1 MNDADQPSSTPPP
14 RPPADPQQLPAEP
27 AQLPIATAHYT
38 SPYSAPQPGRPIPRG
53 YASTPGAAGANGG
66 GPGSPTHGSPGS
78 GGPGSGGPV
87 DNLMSATSTKLLKR
101 GAILLGLVLLLLIP
115 LGLIRGAITERVMYR
130 NEAVDRVVKNT
141 TGEQKLVGPL
151 LVVPWTDVIETLAP
165 DATGA
170 QVRQQKRVTGH
181 ILRAPATVHV
191 TGTLAPNLLRVGLY
205 EVSVYEWRASLKAS
219 FAGELPMPV
228 DGTRTW
234 GAPYLV
240 FGIADVRGLVGS
252 PALTVDGKPYA
263 LTAGTRALAAKLD
276 GVHALLPEPS
286 SLANT
291 GGAGTALPATSV
303 TLDFALKGTHSLHV
317 VPLGDDTRIS
327 LDSSW
332 PHPKFDGYSPKS
344 QITDDGFKAVWEISS
359 LASNVRSSLLGEGRT
374 HELGEDKID
383 DVAFTRIATADTLQV
398 SLVNPVDVYTQTDRA
413 SKYGILFVVLTFVG
427 FIAFELV
434 KRLAIHPLQYLL
446 VGLALALFFLLLLS
460 LSEHIAF
467 WQAYVTSAA
476 ACIGLQLAY
485 LSGVLKSWLR
495 ASGFA
500 VMLTALYGVLYS
512 LLASEDNALLMG
524 SLLLFAVLSAI
535 MWATRKVD
543 WYEVGASL
551 R

>member
-1 MNDADQPSSTPPP
+1 MNDAEKPSPTPLPSVP
-14 RPPADPQQLPAEP
+14 SPIPSPIAEPQHPLPA
-27 AQLPIATAHYT
+27 ATAHYA
-38 SPYSAPQPGRPIPRG
+38 SPHASMQAHAAARPIPRG
-53 YASTPGAAGANGG
+53 PLPPGAAAAGDHVV
-66 GPGSPTHGSPGS
+66 PPST
-78 GGPGSGGPV
+78 
-87 DNLMSATSTKLLKR
+87 SAKLAKR
-101 GAILLGLVLLLLIP
+101 AGILIGLILFLLIP
-115 LGLIRGAITERVMYR
+115 LSLIRSAITERTMYR
-130 NEAVDRVVKNT
+130 NEAVTRVVANT
-141 TGEQKLVGPL
+141 TGEQKLIAPL
-151 LVVPWTDVIETLAP
+151 LVLPWTDVQDVMAP
-165 DATGA
+165 DASGA
-170 QVRQQKRVTGH
+170 LIRQQRRISGH
-181 ILRAPATVHV
+181 VLRAPT
-191 TGTLAPNLLRVGLY
+191 TLDVKGALTPNLLRVGLY

-219 FAGELPMPV
+219 FAGELPAPAE
-228 DGTRTW
+228 GTRTW
-234 GAPYLV
+234 GTPYLV
-240 FGIADVRGLVGS
+240 LGISDVRGLVGS
-252 PALTVDGKPYA
+252 PTLVVDGKPA
-263 LTAGTRALAAKLD
+263 TLVAGTRALTGKLD
-276 GVHALLPEPS
+276 GVHAALPPP
-286 SLANT
+286 T
-291 GGAGTALPATSV
+291 GTALPGATV
-303 TLDFALKGTHSLHV
+303 ALDFTLKGTHSLRV
-317 VPLGDDTRIS
+317 VPLGDDTRIAI
-327 LDSSW
+327 DSPW
-332 PHPKFDGYSPKS
+332 PHPKFDGYSPRS

-359 LASNVRSSLLGEGRT
+359 LASNVRASLLGEGRT

-383 DVAFTRIATADTLQV
+383 DVVFTRIASADTLQV
-398 SLVNPVDVYTQTDRA
+398 SLVDPVDIYTQTDRA

-434 KRLAIHPLQYLL
+434 KRLAIHPLQYFL

-467 WQAYVTSAA
+467 WQAYVVSAT